1 MTAPPGPVRANQRRA
16 PDGAGPAIP
25 PLPADAPS
33 PPRWRIGVLAG
44 TIGILCCVGPT
55 VLAALGIVS
64 AATASTWG
72 NDLYDGY
79 AWWFRLAGLAL
90 LIALVTWSLRRRR
103 ACSLAGVRRVR
114 GRLIGLL
121 AVAVATYGVLYAI
134 TSWLERFA

>member
-1 MTAPPGPVRANQRRA
+1 MVPGEAGGAAAPEQPPA
-16 PDGAGPAIP
+16 PA
-25 PLPADAPS
+25 

-44 TIGILCCVGPT
+44 LTAIMCCVGPT

-79 AWWFRLAGLAL
+79 AWWFRLAGVAVLAG
-90 LIALVTWSLRRRR
+90 LVAYSLHRQRS
-103 ACSLAGVRRVR
+103 CSLAGVRRVR
-114 GRLIGLL
+114 GRLVALAAVAATTYGLL
-121 AVAVATYGVLYAI
+121 YAF